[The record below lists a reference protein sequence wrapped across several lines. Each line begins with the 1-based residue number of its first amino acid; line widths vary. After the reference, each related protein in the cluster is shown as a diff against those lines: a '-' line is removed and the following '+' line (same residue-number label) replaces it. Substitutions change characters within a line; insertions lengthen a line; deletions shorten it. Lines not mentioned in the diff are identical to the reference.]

1 MPASAALQF
10 PARGQYYESADGAE
24 TFPGDPGIV
33 YVTQDCVFASI
44 ANDQDPTGHLVGP
57 TYAAGTVLNGQT
69 TGFELTSGQIYF
81 GQP

>member
-44 ANDQDPTGHLVGP
+44 KRPRSYGAFSWPYLRRWNRAKRSNYGL
-57 TYAAGTVLNGQT
+57 
-69 TGFELTSGQIYF
+69 
-81 GQP
+81 